1 MNPSDNPQMLH
12 KSREPIFLKSLPFF
26 LHKFVFHIE
35 HGYPHEDA
43 RSASNYASQSSNTIE
58 CNNLM
63 EELFELVLGLVLL
76 LQHIHHYLK
85 AYPLKDLDS
94 RHTIAQNFF

>member
-1 MNPSDNPQMLH
+1 MSLSDNPQMLH
-12 KSREPIFLKSLPFF
+12 RSKEPIFLKPPPFF
-26 LHKFVFHIE
+26 LHKFVFHIA
-35 HGYPHEDA
+35 HDYPHEDA
-43 RSASNYASQSSNTIE
+43 KSASNYVSRSSNTIE

-63 EELFELVLGLVLL
+63 EGSFALVLALALL

-85 AYPLKDLDS
+85 ACRLKDLDS